1 MGVGRIARGSF
12 SGMLPGSW
20 IWITFLILLNSVVGG
35 VSVVKVRSVVF
46 TGNSGVSAI
55 SIIFLI
61 LGCDDL
67 SMLLTLGM
75 SVISTTFVTRV
86 LFLVVSNTV
95 GVILLLD
102 LWVSCLFWV
111 GYFGTSFSYFKC
123 YICSLLCQVTGQLL
137 QGCLFKVRFAW

>member
-1 MGVGRIARGSF
+1 M
-12 SGMLPGSW
+12 
-20 IWITFLILLNSVVGG
+20 VGG

-102 LWVSCLFWV
+102 L
-111 GYFGTSFSYFKC
+111 
-123 YICSLLCQVTGQLL
+123 
-137 QGCLFKVRFAW
+137 

>member
-1 MGVGRIARGSF
+1 M
-12 SGMLPGSW
+12 
-20 IWITFLILLNSVVGG
+20 
-35 VSVVKVRSVVF
+35 F

-102 LWVSCLFWV
+102 L
-111 GYFGTSFSYFKC
+111 
-123 YICSLLCQVTGQLL
+123 
-137 QGCLFKVRFAW
+137 